1 VSPQVLDLIRL
12 GVETLGPLFLKLVIA
27 IFDGEDPVDVLAK
40 ERVADI
46 LPETLLSEQVLN
58 AKVVAGEL
66 ALADLRGRHAEARRR
81 DA

>member
-1 VSPQVLDLIRL
+1 
-12 GVETLGPLFLKLVIA
+12 
-27 IFDGEDPVDVLAK
+27 
-40 ERVADI
+40 VADI

-66 ALADLRGRHAEARRR
+66 ALADLRGRHGEARRR